1 MRRFIAAHVLDIGL
15 SFVVIV
21 WGASPTLFKIALEEA
36 QPLTFVMI
44 RFGLLCLVAVA
55 VLFVQARRNPAIH
68 PFRIRREDVA
78 PLILSGLCGYG
89 VYQIIYFEG
98 LYHTTAF
105 AAALLGST
113 TPLWSAVLLASL
125 RVERIWRWQWVGILL
140 SFGGILWFLLAAP
153 PSLSEAPIDHALT
166 SSDIVLGNT
175 LLFFG
180 AALFALYGIVN
191 KRLIRRFSASELMAY
206 TLLIGTVAMLPFGVS
221 SVAMQDWSH
230 VTWLFWVIMAY
241 SVLFP
246 IYITYSI
253 WNWAIGRRG
262 VGYVTLYSFA
272 TPILG
277 GIVAY
282 LALGERLSPAQI
294 VAGAVVLGG
303 MLLARWAIVRRD
315 AQGAR
320 APIAS
325 SEAGVAPSDAR
336 D

>member
-1 MRRFIAAHVLDIGL
+1 MRRFITAHLLDIGL

-21 WGASPTLFKIALEEA
+21 WGASPTLFKIALAEA

-44 RFGLLCLVAVA
+44 RFALLCLVAVT
-55 VLFVQARRNPAIH
+55 VLLFRSRRNPAIR
-68 PFRIRREDVA
+68 PFRIQRQDIW

-89 VYQIIYFEG
+89 IYQILYIEG
-98 LYHTTAF
+98 LYHSTAF

-113 TPLWSAVLLASL
+113 TPVWSAVLLASL
-125 RVERIWRWQWVGILL
+125 RIERIWRWQWVGILI
-140 SFGGILWFLLAAP
+140 SFGGIVWFLLEAP

-166 SSDIVLGNT
+166 TTDIVFGNA

-180 AALFALYGIVN
+180 AALFSMYGIVN

-206 TLLIGTVAMLPFGVS
+206 TLLIGTVVMLPFGVS
-221 SVAMQDWSH
+221 SVISQDWTH
-230 VTWLFWVIMAY
+230 VTWSFWVILAY

-262 VGYVTLYSFA
+262 VGYVTLYSYA

-277 GIVAY
+277 GVVGY
-282 LALGERLSPAQI
+282 LALGERLSVAQI

-303 MLLARWAIVRRD
+303 MLLARWAIVRRNGMD
-315 AQGAR
+315 ASASDAPANAR
-320 APIAS
+320 AVV
-325 SEAGVAPSDAR
+325 SEP
-336 D
+336 